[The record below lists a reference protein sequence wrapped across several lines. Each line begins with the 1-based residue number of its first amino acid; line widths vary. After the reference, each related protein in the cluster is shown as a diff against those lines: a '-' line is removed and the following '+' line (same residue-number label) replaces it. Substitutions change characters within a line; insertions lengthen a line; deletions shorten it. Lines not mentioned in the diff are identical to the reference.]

1 MKKKRK
7 SVFDQ
12 IFGSFFDEF
21 ESFLSI
27 PSIGGQTGYSIEV
40 TWQGDQEIVKVKTFG
55 NVDKVA
61 LKNEIR
67 RQYPNAKIVFEG
79 EKEEISLIKEV
90 KENGVKELDRRSEV
104 KKVGSPLIKEVREEN
119 LNEDN
124 V

>member
-21 ESFLSI
+21 ESFLDM
-27 PSIGGQTGYSIEV
+27 PSTGGQTGYSIEV
-40 TWQGDQEIVKVKTFG
+40 TWRGDQEIVKVKTFG

-104 KKVGSPLIKEVREEN
+104 KKVGSSLIKEVREEN

-124 V
+124 A

>member
-1 MKKKRK
+1 LKKKRK

-12 IFGSFFDEF
+12 IFGSVFDEF
-21 ESFLSI
+21 ESFLSM
-27 PSIGGQTGYSIEV
+27 PSIEGQTGYSIEV
-40 TWQGDQEIVKVKTFG
+40 TWQGNQEIVKVKTFG

-67 RQYPNAKIVFEG
+67 KQYPNAKIVFEG

-90 KENGVKELDRRSEV
+90 KENRAEESSRRSGV
-104 KKVGSPLIKEVREEN
+104 KKVESPLIKEVKEEN

-124 V
+124 A

>member
-12 IFGSFFDEF
+12 IFGNVFDEF
-21 ESFLSI
+21 ESFLDM
-27 PSIGGQTGYSIEV
+27 PSTGGQTGYSIEV

-79 EKEEISLIKEV
+79 GKEEISLIKEV
-90 KENGVKELDRRSEV
+90 KENGVKELDR
-104 KKVGSPLIKEVREEN
+104 
-119 LNEDN
+119 
-124 V
+124 

>member
-12 IFGSFFDEF
+12 IFGNVFDEF
-21 ESFLSI
+21 ESFLDM
-27 PSIGGQTGYSIEV
+27 PSTGGQTGYSIEV

-79 EKEEISLIKEV
+79 GKEEISLIKEV

-124 V
+124 A